1 MEIFKT
7 NILKKEVER
16 FQKEDLVETLKC
28 SYCQKTACES
38 FHTKFLV
45 ECKFCRQNLCKNL
58 ILQKKI
64 FYQMLMILVK
74 NI

>member
-45 ECKFCRQNLCKNL
+45 ECKFCRQNLCKN
-58 ILQKKI
+58 
-64 FYQMLMILVK
+64 
-74 NI
+74 